1 MKEGHKISDVAEKTG
16 YVNANVFIRNF
27 KKYTGITPGQYRES
41 MDLEYFNNERRLSI

>member
-41 MDLEYFNNERRLSI
+41 MDWEYFNNERRLSI